1 MGLAVSVGILADL
14 RVNDEDGFE
23 IYRKSFKRLN
33 KVLKANDLPAHDEP
47 EELPDLD
54 NRAGLVSYPYSFLH
68 HLRRFAAHASTK
80 PNWKPKPFPASADPA
95 EDPLVIDESAMLSS
109 HLLCHSDCEGF
120 YVPIDFPEPIF
131 AVENEIP
138 GGMLGSTHG
147 LMRELIAV
155 APYLS
160 ISLSGDELLDSEA
173 RRINESVEAEGPF
186 WIEKAV
192 WLSLY
197 EAARLSIE
205 YRTVIC
211 FT

>member
-33 KVLKANDLPAHDEP
+33 KVLKANDLPAHTEP

-54 NRAGLVSYPYSFLH
+54 NRSGLSSFPYSFLH
-68 HLRRFAAHASTK
+68 YLRRFATHAKIKS
-80 PNWKPKPFPASADPA
+80 NWKPKPFPESANPS
-95 EDPLVIDESAMLSS
+95 EDSLVIDELAMLSS
-109 HLLCHSDCEGF
+109 HLLCHSDSDGY
-120 YVPIDFPEPIF
+120 YVPLDFPEPIF
-131 AVENEIP
+131 ADEKDIP
-138 GGMLGSTHG
+138 GGMLGSSQG
-147 LMRELIAV
+147 LLRELIAV

-160 ISLSGDELLDSEA
+160 ISLSGGELPDSEA
-173 RRINESVEAEGPF
+173 GRINEIAEAEGPF

-205 YRTVIC
+205 YRTAIC